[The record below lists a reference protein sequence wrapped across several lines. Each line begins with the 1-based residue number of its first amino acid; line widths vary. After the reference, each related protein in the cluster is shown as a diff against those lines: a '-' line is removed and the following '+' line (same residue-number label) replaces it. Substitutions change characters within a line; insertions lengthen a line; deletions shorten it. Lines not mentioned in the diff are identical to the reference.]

1 MGLGCRGLGLCP
13 LFVSVLVTD
22 GKDARAR
29 AVNGF
34 DSVPGRLPVCTATRE
49 SRPPG
54 RGSTRSPERSGVPAM
69 ASRVHPEPPDGGWGW
84 MIVLAAFMQTSLVFG
99 VIRSFGVFFVEFV
112 HHFEELSGRVSWI
125 TSIGIAVQQFASP
138 VASALSTRYG
148 ARPVVMFGGFLT
160 SLGMFLGSFAT
171 GLMHLYLCIGLLS
184 GIGYALVFTPS
195 IGSVARYFKK
205 KRNLATGLAFTGVGI
220 SSFVFSPLFQYL
232 VDSYSW
238 RGALIIVSGMTL
250 NLLVC
255 GALLRPLTLKEDVA
269 EAEEVDASRC
279 KQCSVLFGLPLLSHW
294 PFMRYVL
301 AILLI
306 NTGYFIP
313 YVHLVAHAQVEGF
326 SEYQSAFLMSAA
338 AVIDICGRLISGWLA
353 DRGTF
358 KLQHLLTFWTALTGL
373 SLISVP
379 LGQSYYGLLTISLLY
394 GLGAGAMTP
403 VVFSL
408 VPQIVGIRQ
417 LLGGLGLLQMLESV
431 GGLLGAPL
439 SGWLRDLTGNYYASF
454 GTAGAFLLAGC
465 LVLMTLPNFFQCL
478 RKPPF
483 DQPETSKE
491 VNLAKACEE
500 LPPKP
505 LFVKNGHVCAI
516 FSETKLEE
524 GPV

>member
-439 SGWLRDLTGNYYASF
+439 SDGRGSAYGVSNRVRTLSPVKKITSYAWLELSCG
-454 GTAGAFLLAGC
+454 LLW
-465 LVLMTLPNFFQCL
+465 
-478 RKPPF
+478 
-483 DQPETSKE
+483 
-491 VNLAKACEE
+491 LA
-500 LPPKP
+500 P
-505 LFVKNGHVCAI
+505 
-516 FSETKLEE
+516 
-524 GPV
+524 

>member
-1 MGLGCRGLGLCP
+1 
-13 LFVSVLVTD
+13 
-22 GKDARAR
+22 
-29 AVNGF
+29 
-34 DSVPGRLPVCTATRE
+34 
-49 SRPPG
+49 
-54 RGSTRSPERSGVPAM
+54 M
-69 ASRVHPEPPDGGWGW
+69 APHVHPEPPDGGWGW
-84 MIVLAAFMQTSLVFG
+84 MIVLAGFMQTSLVFG

-112 HHFEELSGRVSWI
+112 HHFDELAGRVSWI

-138 VASALSTRYG
+138 LASALSTRYG
-148 ARPVVMFGGFLT
+148 ARPVVMVGGLLA

-195 IGSVARYFKK
+195 IGAVARYFKK
-205 KRNLATGLAFTGVGI
+205 KRTLATGLAFTGVGL
-220 SSFVFSPLFQYL
+220 SSFAFSPLFQYL

-238 RGALIIVSGMTL
+238 RGALIIVSGITL

-255 GALLRPLTLKEDVA
+255 GALLRPLTLKEDLAQA
-269 EAEEVDASRC
+269 EDTDTSWCR
-279 KQCSVLFGLPLLSHW
+279 QCSVLFGLPLLSHW

-313 YVHLVAHAQVEGF
+313 YVHLVAHARVQGF
-326 SEYQSAFLMSAA
+326 SEYQAAFLMSAA
-338 AVIDICGRLISGWLA
+338 AIIDICGRLFSGWLA

-358 KLQHLLTFWTALTGL
+358 KLQHLLTFWTAVTGL
-373 SLISVP
+373 SLITIP
-379 LGQSYYGLLTISLLY
+379 LGQSYYALLVISLLY

-408 VPQIVGIRQ
+408 VPQLVGIRQ

-454 GTAGAFLLAGC
+454 GAAGGFLLAGC

-478 RKPPF
+478 GKPPY

-491 VNLAKACEE
+491 VYPANDCEE
-500 LPPKP
+500 LPPSQ
-505 LFVKNGHVCAI
+505 LLVKNGHVCAI
-516 FSETKLEE
+516 FSETKNEE